1 MEFVKERLGKWIT
14 ACIILV
20 VGIFCIVAGALWG
33 NGDVV
38 KAAETL
44 DGMSTTLGIILI
56 VAGGL
61 AVVLAVVVAILV
73 KKGFAAVAIPGAIL
87 VAFGISLVA
96 VKYAGDL
103 LVLLIRVVP
112 FLLICVGAVILIDA
126 IFNLVNGIL
135 GKNVKAVLVGVIVGA
150 VLGIAAIVLG
160 ALCVGEDPAIA
171 LSVQLIVLGI
181 IICLVAVLK
190 VLLTFVKLPDA
201 VVAVVTV
208 DKKEE
213 K

>member
-14 ACIILV
+14 AAIILV

-33 NGDVV
+33 NNDVV
-38 KAAETL
+38 KAVEVL
-44 DGMSTTLGIILI
+44 DDMSKVLGIILI
-56 VAGGL
+56 VAGSL
-61 AVVLAVVVAILV
+61 SIALAVVVALLV

-96 VKYAGDL
+96 VQYAGDL
-103 LVLLIRVVP
+103 LILLIRVVP

-126 IFNLVNGIL
+126 IFNLVFGIL
-135 GKNVKAVLVGVIVGA
+135 KKELKAVLVGVIVGA
-150 VLGIAAIVLG
+150 VIGIIAIVLG
-160 ALCVGEDPAIA
+160 ALCVGDDPVIA
-171 LSVQLIVLGI
+171 LSVQLIVLGV
-181 IICLVAVLK
+181 IICLYAILK
-190 VLLTFVKLPDA
+190 VILTFVKLPDT

-208 DKKEE
+208 DKEE

>member
-14 ACIILV
+14 AAIILV

-33 NGDVV
+33 NGNILD
-38 KAAETL
+38 AAQTL
-44 DGMSTTLGIILI
+44 DDMSTTLGIILI

-61 AVVLAVVVAILV
+61 AVALAVVVALLV

-87 VAFGISLVA
+87 IAFGISLVA

-112 FLLICVGAVILIDA
+112 FLLLCVGAVILLDA
-126 IFNLVNGIL
+126 IFNLVVGIL
-135 GKNVKAVLVGVIVGA
+135 NKNVKAVLVGVIVGA
-150 VLGIAAIVLG
+150 LLGIIAIVLG
-160 ALCVGEDPAIA
+160 ALCVGEDPVIS
-171 LSVQLIVLGI
+171 LGVQLVILGI
-181 IICLVAVLK
+181 IICLAAVLK
-190 VLLTFVKLPDA
+190 VILTFVKLPDA

-208 DKKEE
+208 DKKE

>member
-14 ACIILV
+14 AAIILV

-33 NGDVV
+33 NNDVV
-38 KAAETL
+38 KAVEVL
-44 DGMSTTLGIILI
+44 DDMSKVLGIILI
-56 VAGGL
+56 VAGSL
-61 AVVLAVVVAILV
+61 SIALAVVVALLV

-96 VKYAGDL
+96 VQYAGDL
-103 LVLLIRVVP
+103 LILLIRVVP

-126 IFNLVNGIL
+126 IFNLVFGIL
-135 GKNVKAVLVGVIVGA
+135 KKELKAVLVGVIVGA
-150 VLGIAAIVLG
+150 VIGIIAIILG
-160 ALCVGEDPAIA
+160 ALCVGDDPVIA
-171 LSVQLIVLGI
+171 LSVQLIVLGV
-181 IICLVAVLK
+181 IICLYAILK
-190 VLLTFVKLPDA
+190 VILTFVKLPDT

-208 DKKEE
+208 DKEE